1 MLVTFPWNQKKMFML
16 LSGGRG
22 NNHICC
28 VMKKTTMNWTKR
40 MTISTK
46 IIQTGLLKNIINN
59 NQQTIIP
66 YHYSCCSGCMHI
78 QIRSLDKQ
86 IWLVVSYMS
95 NSVTCQTGECWRV
108 KKLCGKIPI
117 PIYYCVYKKLF
128 RPSEKHFLCP
138 FQVKEPMISLSFQ
151 LNQCKFVSNKC
162 LILGLDSTLTLCI
175 TDLSLI
181 ASLFSASFSHSFL
194 PSSTKFLTF
203 MRKR

>member
-108 KKLCGKIPI
+108 KKLCRKIPI

-138 FQVKEPMISLSFQ
+138 FQVKEPFSGTHQACGTKVFAKIPNDKMDALKEVTKQYLSS
-151 LNQCKFVSNKC
+151 KVVS
-162 LILGLDSTLTLCI
+162 IE
-175 TDLSLI
+175 
-181 ASLFSASFSHSFL
+181 
-194 PSSTKFLTF
+194 
-203 MRKR
+203 